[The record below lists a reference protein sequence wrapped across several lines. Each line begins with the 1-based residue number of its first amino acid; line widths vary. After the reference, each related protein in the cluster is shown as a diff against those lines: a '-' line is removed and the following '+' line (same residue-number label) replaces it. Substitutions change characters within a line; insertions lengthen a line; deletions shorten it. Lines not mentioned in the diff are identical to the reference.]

1 MVSKRDRPVLA
12 KFRAGDAI
20 FTQNWNKH
28 FDISDLAE
36 RIKKMQ
42 KYIEVRDTTAS
53 EKEDKEIAEE
63 ETPLIEK
70 S

>member
-1 MVSKRDRPVLA
+1 
-12 KFRAGDAI
+12 
-20 FTQNWNKH
+20 
-28 FDISDLAE
+28 LAE

-42 KYIEVRDTTAS
+42 KYIVVRETTAS
-53 EKEDKEIAEE
+53 EKDDKELDEE